1 VRYGYFF
8 IIKKR
13 SIFFTYSW
21 RTRPMALQ
29 VFFSKFEEKGC
40 RGCPSVREELIKEE
54 NGEEVAGGELAKEEL
69 AREEVIGGGAH

>member
-1 VRYGYFF
+1 
-8 IIKKR
+8 
-13 SIFFTYSW
+13 
-21 RTRPMALQ
+21 MALH